1 MPVDS
6 LALLL
11 FFFVAVACG
20 WFAARYAGRL
30 RRPANRDARINPEY
44 FKGLNYLLDDKPD
57 KAIEVFVSMMSVD
70 NETVETHFA
79 LGSLFRRRGEVDR
92 AIRIH
97 QNLIARPNLGREFRD
112 QALFAL
118 AEDYLRAGLL
128 DRAEGLFE
136 KLSGQSTRRADA
148 LSKLTTIYE
157 QQKDWP
163 QAISA
168 RRQLSADAHS
178 DRIIAHYHCELAED
192 ASAKHDD
199 ASAKAHLKKAQT
211 AVSGLARSAM
221 MRAAIATREG
231 DTRTA
236 QRLYRKVLEDD
247 PRFVTEVWS
256 SLASV
261 FNTKKSPEGFPDF
274 LSALARKNPRAVEQ
288 IAFAAIVHDDV
299 EHDAARLGMREFLK
313 THSTLLEAL
322 TSLGVVAPGT
332 KDVTD
337 EQLARIAGGLRAL
350 LRNRAGYCCE
360 HCGYASEQLYWQC
373 PGCKTW
379 DSIRPNTH
387 LPVARL
393 TLAAGV

>member
-11 FFFVAVACG
+11 FFFIAAACG
-20 WFAARYAGRL
+20 WFAARYTGRS
-30 RRPANRDARINPEY
+30 RRPANRNARINPDY
-44 FKGLNYLLDDKPD
+44 FKGLNYLLEDNPD
-57 KAIEVFVSMMSVD
+57 KAIEVFVSMMAVD

-112 QALFAL
+112 QALYAL

-136 KLSGQSTRRADA
+136 KLADQSTRRADA
-148 LSKLTTIYE
+148 LGKLTTIYE

-163 QAISA
+163 QAIVA
-168 RRQLSADAHS
+168 RRKLSADAHS
-178 DRIIAHYHCELAED
+178 DRIISHYHCELAQESFD
-192 ASAKHDD
+192 RHDDVSAKG
-199 ASAKAHLKKAQT
+199 HLKKAQGGG
-211 AVSGLARSAM
+211 AGLARSAM
-221 MRAAIATREG
+221 MRAAIAMREG
-231 DTRTA
+231 DIKAA
-236 QRLYRKVLEDD
+236 QKLYRKVLDED

-256 SLASV
+256 SLHDV
-261 FNTKKSPEGFPDF
+261 FNTAKDPSGFSNF
-274 LSALARKNPRAVEQ
+274 LTALTRKNPRAEEQ
-288 IAFAAIVHDDV
+288 IAYAAIVHSDV
-299 EHDAARLGMREFLK
+299 EHAAAQRGMREFLK
-313 THSTLLEAL
+313 NHSTLLEAL
-322 TSLGVVAPGT
+322 TALGVVDGRQP
-332 KDVTD
+332 DVTD
-337 EQLARIAGGLRAL
+337 EQLVAIAGGLRAL

-373 PGCKTW
+373 PGCKSW

-387 LPVARL
+387 IPVARL